1 MSAHVVRTLAQLDD
15 ALTLAPERHLATR
28 LVSGDGAPLSTL
40 VTVRS
45 ERIEGDDLARAVV
58 FDTTHA
64 RDGVLDVRAALRAE
78 APPSSAK
85 KRVRVGDL
93 LVSRLR
99 PYLRQ
104 IAFVHPALDAA
115 CDGRPMACS
124 TEFYVLEPLATRAKS
139 ASLAFLLPWL
149 LGAEAQAILAAAQ
162 EGGHH
167 PRVPREVLLSMRV
180 EQVRLAARARLSS
193 QVERALRDVLDARRR
208 LSRLIEE

>member
-15 ALTLAPERHLATR
+15 ALTLAPERHLSTR

-40 VTVRS
+40 VTARS

-64 RDGVLDVRAALRAE
+64 RDGVLDVRAALRAS

-104 IAFVHPALDAA
+104 IAFVHPALDEE

-124 TEFYVLEPLATRAKS
+124 TEFYVLEPLATSAKR

-149 LGAEAQAILAAAQ
+149 LGAEAQSILAAAQ

-180 EQVRLAARARLSS
+180 EQVRLRARTRLSS
-193 QVERALRDVLDARRR
+193 QVERALHDAIDARRR